1 MKKIIFL
8 IAAAFIMSG
17 CATVQMPLADG
28 SDQVMTFKGFA
39 SNMSIVVPGGFDAD
53 GNPIEEQTVNINAHI
68 LEGPVVEALKS
79 IAPFAAMATQ

>member
-39 SNMSIVVPGGFDAD
+39 SNMSIVVPGGFDA
-53 GNPIEEQTVNINAHI
+53 
-68 LEGPVVEALKS
+68 
-79 IAPFAAMATQ
+79 